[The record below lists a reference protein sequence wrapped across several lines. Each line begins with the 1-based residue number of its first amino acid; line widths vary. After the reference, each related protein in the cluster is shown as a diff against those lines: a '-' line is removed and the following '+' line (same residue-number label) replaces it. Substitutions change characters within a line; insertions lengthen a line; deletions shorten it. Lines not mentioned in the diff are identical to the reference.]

1 MKFADYPADTVIAAG
16 DILLKDGANGTKKVV
31 GSDLPY
37 AIFDGVPMMHNN
49 IYRGAALGST
59 FTAAQKAAVSS
70 GTFTGLWIGDYWTI
84 GGIQWIIV
92 DFDYWGGT
100 THHLLVMPRTGHYQ
114 GPVHPDVVAATGIRK
129 TALMSNAV
137 YPGTDSFQS
146 LFNNLGFSHTIISRQ
161 GWDSARRR
169 NTSSN
174 KIQTVADV
182 LSEGMVI
189 GSKPVNS
196 EPTEP
201 NGTVWI
207 TNDSRQL
214 SYFRM
219 GGKMPLNPGQVSW
232 LSDQT
237 SDYYFA
243 TIDDIGFI
251 TDARRDASTN
261 LAVLVYSL
269 RG

>member
-16 DILLKDGANGTKKVV
+16 DIFLKDGATGTKKVV
-31 GSDLPY
+31 GSDFPY
-37 AIFDGVPMMHNN
+37 AIFDGVPMMHSN
-49 IYRGAALGST
+49 IYRGANLGSSYT
-59 FTAAQKAAVSS
+59 VAQRDAVSS

-84 GGIQWIIV
+84 GGVQWIIV

-114 GPVHPDVVAATGIRK
+114 GPIHPDLVNATGIRG

-137 YPGTDSFQS
+137 EPGTNSFQS
-146 LFNNLGFSHTIISRQ
+146 IFNNLGFSHTIISRL
-161 GWDSARRR
+161 GWNAQNGFPASAVE
-169 NTSSN
+169 
-174 KIQTVADV
+174 IQTVADV

-189 GSKPVNS
+189 GSKPITGT
-196 EPTEP
+196 PKYP
-201 NGTVWI
+201 NGSIWK

-219 GGKMPLNPGQVSW
+219 GGKMPLTSGQISW

-243 TIDDIGFI
+243 TINDLGFV
-251 TDARRDASTN
+251 TDARRDNASN
-261 LAVLVYSL
+261 VAVLVYSL

>member
-1 MKFADYPADTVIAAG
+1 MKFAEYPADTIFAPT
-16 DILLKDGANGTKKVV
+16 DILLKDGATGTKKVV

-49 IYRGAALGST
+49 IYRGVNLGSSY
-59 FTAAQKAAVSS
+59 TAAQRNAVSS

-114 GPVHPDVVAATGIRK
+114 GPVHPDLVAATGIRK

-137 YPGTDSFQS
+137 TPGTNSFQS
-146 LFNNLGFSHTIISRQ
+146 LFNNLGFSHTIISRL
-161 GWDSARRR
+161 GWNTELGLPTSAVD
-169 NTSSN
+169 
-174 KIQTVADV
+174 IQTVADV
-182 LSEGMVI
+182 LSQGMVI
-189 GSKPVNS
+189 GSNPINS
-196 EPTEP
+196 EPTRP
-201 NGTVWI
+201 HGMFLK

-219 GGKMPLNPGQVSW
+219 GGKMPLTSGQVSW

-237 SDYYFA
+237 AAYYFS
-243 TIDDIGFI
+243 TIDDRMFI
-251 TDARRDASTN
+251 TDGRRDTSTN
-261 LAVLVYSL
+261 VAVLVYSL
-269 RG
+269 MG

>member
-16 DILLKDGANGTKKVV
+16 DIFLKDGATGTKKVV

-49 IYRGAALGST
+49 IYRGANLGSSYT
-59 FTAAQKAAVSS
+59 VAQRAAVSS
-70 GTFTGLWIGDYWTI
+70 GAFTGLWIGDYWTI
-84 GGIQWIIV
+84 GGVQWIIV

-100 THHLLVMPRTGHYQ
+100 THHLIVMPRTGHYQ
-114 GPVHPDVVAATGIRK
+114 GPIHPDLVVATGVRS
-129 TALMSNAV
+129 TALGSNAIT
-137 YPGTDSFQS
+137 PGSNSFQS
-146 LFNNLGFSHTIISRQ
+146 LFNNMGFSHTIISRE
-161 GWDSARRR
+161 GWDSEYRR
-169 NTSSN
+169 NTSVREV
-174 KIQTVADV
+174 KTVADV

-189 GSKPVNS
+189 GSKPITS
-196 EPTEP
+196 EPPGP
-201 NGTVWI
+201 NGTIWK

-219 GGKMPLNPGQVSW
+219 GGKMPLTSGQISW

-237 SDYYFA
+237 AAYHFA
-243 TIDDIGFI
+243 TIDDLGFV
-251 TDARRDASTN
+251 TDARRDNASN
-261 LAVLVYSL
+261 VAVLVYSL

>member
-49 IYRGAALGST
+49 IYRGVNLGSSY
-59 FTAAQKAAVSS
+59 TAAQRNAVSS

-114 GPVHPDVVAATGIRK
+114 GPVHPDVVAATGIRS

-137 YPGTDSFQS
+137 DPGSDSFQS
-146 LFNNLGFSHTIISRQ
+146 LFNNLGFSHTIVRRQ
-161 GWDSARRR
+161 GWDAASRR
-169 NTSSN
+169 NTSIREVS
-174 KIQTVADV
+174 TVADV

-189 GSKPVNS
+189 GSKPITS

-201 NGTVWI
+201 NGTIWK

-219 GGKMPLNPGQVSW
+219 GGKMPLNSGQVSW

-237 SDYYFA
+237 ADYYFA
-243 TIDDIGFI
+243 TINDLGFV
-251 TDARRDASTN
+251 TDARRDNSSN
-261 LAVLVYSL
+261 VAVLVYSL

>member
-100 THHLLVMPRTGHYQ
+100 THHLLVMPRTGHYK
-114 GPVHPDVVAATGIRK
+114 GPIHPDLVNATGIRG

-137 YPGTDSFQS
+137 EPGTNSFQS
-146 LFNNLGFSHTIISRQ
+146 LFNNLGFSHTIISRL
-161 GWDSARRR
+161 GWNAENGSPASAAE
-169 NTSSN
+169 
-174 KIQTVADV
+174 IQTVADV

-189 GSKPVNS
+189 GSKPITA
-196 EPTEP
+196 EPKYP
-201 NGTVWI
+201 NGTIWK

-219 GGKMPLNPGQVSW
+219 GGKMPLTSGQISW

-237 SDYYFA
+237 ADYYFA
-243 TIDDIGFI
+243 TIDDRMLI
-251 TDARRDASTN
+251 TDGRRDASTN
-261 LAVLVYSL
+261 VAVLVYSL

>member
-1 MKFADYPADTVIAAG
+1 MKFTEYPADTIFAPT
-16 DILLKDGANGTKKVV
+16 DIILKDGATGTKKVV

-37 AIFDGVPMMHNN
+37 AIFDGVPMMHSN
-49 IYRGAALGST
+49 IYRGVNLGSSY
-59 FTAAQKAAVSS
+59 TAAQRNAVSS

-137 YPGTDSFQS
+137 YPGSDSFQS
-146 LFNNLGFSHTIISRQ
+146 LFNNLGFSHTIVSRQ
-161 GWDSARRR
+161 GWDAGYRR
-169 NTSSN
+169 NTSISE
-174 KIQTVADV
+174 ISTVADV

-189 GSKPVNS
+189 GSKPITS

-201 NGTVWI
+201 NGTI
-207 TNDSRQL
+207 LKTNDSRQL

-219 GGKMPLNPGQVSW
+219 GGKMPLTSGQVSW

-237 SDYYFA
+237 AAYHFA
-243 TIDDIGFI
+243 TINDLGFV
-251 TDARRDASTN
+251 TDARRDTSTN
-261 LAVLVYSL
+261 VAVLVYSL

>member
-1 MKFADYPADTVIAAG
+1 MKFAEYPVDTIFAPT
-16 DILLKDGANGTKKVV
+16 DILLKDGATGTKKVV

-49 IYRGAALGST
+49 IYRGVNLGSSYT
-59 FTAAQKAAVSS
+59 EAQRNAVSS

-100 THHLLVMPRTGHYQ
+100 THHLLVMPRTGHYK

-161 GWDSARRR
+161 GWNTQQGLPSSAVD
-169 NTSSN
+169 
-174 KIQTVADV
+174 IQTVADV
-182 LSEGMVI
+182 LSQGMVI
-189 GSKPVNS
+189 GSNPVNS
-196 EPTEP
+196 EPSAP
-201 NGTVWI
+201 NGGLLR

-219 GGKMPLNPGQVSW
+219 GGKMPLTSGQVSW

-237 SDYYFA
+237 AAYHFS
-243 TIDDIGFI
+243 TIDDCMLI
-251 TDARRDASTN
+251 TDARRDTSTN
-261 LAVLVYSL
+261 VAVLVYSL

>member
-16 DILLKDGANGTKKVV
+16 DIFLKDGATGTKKVV

-49 IYRGAALGST
+49 IYRGVNLGSSY
-59 FTAAQKAAVSS
+59 TAAQRAAVSS

-100 THHLLVMPRTGHYQ
+100 THHLLVMPRTGHYN
-114 GPVHPDVVAATGIRK
+114 GPIHPDLVVATGIRS

-137 YPGTDSFQS
+137 TPGSNSFQS
-146 LFNNLGFSHTIISRQ
+146 LFNNLGFSHTIVSRE
-161 GWDSARRR
+161 GWDSANKY
-169 NTSSN
+169 NTS
-174 KIQTVADV
+174 IREVTTVADV

-189 GSKPVNS
+189 GSKPITS
-196 EPTEP
+196 EPKKP
-201 NGTVWI
+201 YGTIWK

-219 GGKMPLNPGQVSW
+219 GGKMPLTSGQVSW

-243 TIDDIGFI
+243 TIDDRGFV
-251 TDARRDASTN
+251 TDARRDFASN
-261 LAVLVYSL
+261 VAVLVYSL
-269 RG
+269 MG